1 MIGPRR
7 RSKNPH
13 AEADQFRRRAVTG
26 FVVVALCL
34 VGLGAWYFKLQVVDH
49 DDYATRSEANRIR
62 PRPVVPGRGTIYDR
76 HGRLLAENV
85 PAFRLDVTPDKVKDP
100 AKLVADLAAII
111 DLSPEDIERFEAT
124 RKATRG
130 FRPIT
135 LKLRVGEEEMA
146 RFAVDRWRYPGVE
159 LVPYLTRRYPY
170 GELFAHIVGYVGR
183 VDEKDLEQMGE
194 ISSALTHIGKTGLE
208 RYYDEQLRG
217 RIGYEKV
224 ETNVEGRALRV
235 VGRVP
240 AQAGTDLRLSVDAT
254 LQQAIVDAFGELEG
268 SAIAVDPRTGE
279 ILAMVSLPSYD
290 PNLFVNGISSKDFRL
305 LNENPS
311 RPQFNR
317 LVLGGVAPGSTIKP
331 LIALAGLD
339 SGKRRPEDTVVSTG
353 MFYLPGTSRGWG
365 DASRRGHGVT
375 NLRKSI
381 SQSVNTYYYRLALDL
396 GIEQFDD
403 YMAHYGFG
411 QPTGIDLRGEIG
423 GILPS
428 PQAKLKARKE
438 RWYPGD
444 TVNASIGQGDW
455 KVTPLQLV
463 RATAGLADGQLR
475 RPHLVAQVRQ
485 GFDRPWEPLP
495 QPAPVPIS
503 PNPANVEVV
512 RLGMRDT
519 MQPGGTGWRVAQGA
533 SYLMAG
539 KTGTA
544 QVISRRGT
552 AAVDPRSLPMHLR
565 HRSLFVGFAPAD
577 NPTIAL
583 AIAVEGGGYG
593 GSTAGPMARKIFD
606 AYLLGKMPESPEA
619 EVGNGE
625 SGVGNGAAPKPAP
638 ALPSAQPPAVPPADQ
653 VRPATPV
660 PPPGAADQSPSPA
673 GRGVGVRGDG
683 GRVGNVRG
691 GVAALAPRSPD
702 VFAISPVPPL
712 TPTPLPAGEGLNAV
726 AVPGRTGEGGLGVVA
741 GRVKTGR
748 GGMVAL
754 ASRSSGVFA
763 IAPVPALSP
772 TPLPAGEGL
781 DALAVRNRAE
791 AAGREA
797 VAPRN
802 PAGVKGA
809 KAAHAPEASA

>member
-1 MIGPRR
+1 MAGLRR

-13 AEADQFRRRAVTG
+13 AEADQFRRRAVIG
-26 FVVVALCL
+26 FAVVGACLVALA
-34 VGLGAWYFKLQVVDH
+34 AWYFKLQVLDH
-49 DDYATRSEANRIR
+49 DEYATRSEANRIR

-76 HGRLLAENV
+76 NGRLLAENV
-85 PAFRLDVTPDKVKDP
+85 PAFRLDITPDKVKEP
-100 AKLVADLAAII
+100 AKLVAELGRII
-111 DLSPEDIERFEAT
+111 ELSPEDIERFEAT
-124 RKATRG
+124 RKASRG

-135 LKLRVGEEEMA
+135 LKLRVSEEEMA

-183 VDEKDLEQMGE
+183 VDEKDLEQLGE
-194 ISSALTHIGKTGLE
+194 INSALTHIGKTGLE

-240 AQAGTDLRLSVDAT
+240 AQAGTDLRLSVDAK
-254 LQQAIVDAFGELEG
+254 LQQAIVDSFGELEG

-279 ILAMVSLPSYD
+279 VLAMVSLPSYD
-290 PNLFVNGISSKDFRL
+290 PNLFVNGISSKDFKL
-305 LNENPS
+305 LNDNPS

-317 LVLGGVAPGSTIKP
+317 LVLGGVAPGSTLKP

-339 SGKRRPEDTVVSTG
+339 SGKRKPEDTVVSTG

-396 GIEQFDD
+396 GIQQFDE
-403 YMAHYGFG
+403 YMAYYGFG
-411 QPTGIDLRGEIG
+411 EPTGIDLRGEIG

-444 TVNASIGQGDW
+444 TVNVAIGQGDW

-463 RATAGLADGQLR
+463 RATAGIASGELR
-475 RPHLVAQVRQ
+475 RPHLVAQSRI
-485 GFDRPWEPLP
+485 GFDRPWEPMV

-503 PNPANVEVV
+503 QNPANVAVV
-512 RLGMRDT
+512 RLGMQDT

-577 NPTIAL
+577 NPTIAI

-606 AYLLGKMPESPEA
+606 AYLLGQMPEK
-619 EVGNGE
+619 V
-625 SGVGNGAAPKPAP
+625 
-638 ALPSAQPPAVPPADQ
+638 D
-653 VRPATPV
+653 
-660 PPPGAADQSPSPA
+660 
-673 GRGVGVRGDG
+673 
-683 GRVGNVRG
+683 
-691 GVAALAPRSPD
+691 
-702 VFAISPVPPL
+702 
-712 TPTPLPAGEGLNAV
+712 
-726 AVPGRTGEGGLGVVA
+726 
-741 GRVKTGR
+741 
-748 GGMVAL
+748 
-754 ASRSSGVFA
+754 
-763 IAPVPALSP
+763 
-772 TPLPAGEGL
+772 
-781 DALAVRNRAE
+781 
-791 AAGREA
+791 
-797 VAPRN
+797 
-802 PAGVKGA
+802 PAGVPITPDATVAPPTAPAMVPAAAPPSATPPPAPQGA
-809 KAAHAPEASA
+809 RR

>member
-1 MIGPRR
+1 MIAPRR

-13 AEADQFRRRAVTG
+13 AEAEQFRRRAVLG
-26 FVVVALCL
+26 FVVVAVCL
-34 VGLGAWYFKLQVVDH
+34 VGLAGWYFKLQVLDH
-49 DDYATRSEANRIR
+49 DEYATRSEANRIR

-76 HGRLLAENV
+76 NGKLLAENV

-100 AKLVADLAAII
+100 AKLIADLRAII
-111 DLSPEDIERFEAT
+111 ELTPEDITRFEAT

-135 LKLRVGEEEMA
+135 LKLRVSEEEMA

-170 GELFAHIVGYVGR
+170 GDLFAHVVGYVGR
-183 VDEKDLEQMGE
+183 IDEKDLEALGE
-194 ISSALTHIGKTGLE
+194 INAALTHIGKTGLE
-208 RYYDEQLRG
+208 RYYDEELRG

-240 AQAGTDLRLSVDAT
+240 AQAGTDLRLSVDAD
-254 LQQAIVDAFGELEG
+254 LQQAIVHAFGELEG
-268 SAIAVDPRTGE
+268 AAVAVDPRTGE

-290 PNLFVNGISSKDFRL
+290 PNLFVNGISSKDFRT

-317 LVLGGVAPGSTIKP
+317 LVLGGVAPGSTLKP

-339 SGKRRPEDTVVSTG
+339 SGKRKPEDTVVSTG

-396 GIEQFDD
+396 GIEQFDQ
-403 YMAHYGFG
+403 YMEHYGFG
-411 QPTGIDLRGEIG
+411 TPTGIDLRGEIG

-428 PQAKLKARKE
+428 PQAKLKSRKE

-444 TVNASIGQGDW
+444 TVNVAIGQGDW

-475 RPHLVAQVRQ
+475 RPHLVSQTRV
-485 GFDRPWEPLP
+485 GFDRPWESLP
-495 QPAPVPIS
+495 QPASIPIS

-512 RLGMRDT
+512 RLGMMDT
-519 MQPGGTGWRVAQGA
+519 MQPGGTGWRVASGA
-533 SYLMAG
+533 QYLMAG

-544 QVISRRGT
+544 QVVSRRGT

-565 HRSLFVGFAPAD
+565 HRALFVGFAPAD
-577 NPTIAL
+577 NPTIAI

-593 GSTAGPMARKIFD
+593 GSTAAPIARKIFD
-606 AYLLGKMPESPEA
+606 AYLLGIMPEPPVPAA
-619 EVGNGE
+619 E
-625 SGVGNGAAPKPAP
+625 SATPGAAA
-638 ALPSAQPPAVPPADQ
+638 PSASAAP
-653 VRPATPV
+653 TPV
-660 PPPGAADQSPSPA
+660 PPAPA
-673 GRGVGVRGDG
+673 TPKP
-683 GRVGNVRG
+683 
-691 GVAALAPRSPD
+691 ATPAQATP
-702 VFAISPVPPL
+702 AQVPPS
-712 TPTPLPAGEGLNAV
+712 TPE
-726 AVPGRTGEGGLGVVA
+726 
-741 GRVKTGR
+741 
-748 GGMVAL
+748 
-754 ASRSSGVFA
+754 
-763 IAPVPALSP
+763 
-772 TPLPAGEGL
+772 
-781 DALAVRNRAE
+781 
-791 AAGREA
+791 
-797 VAPRN
+797 PRR
-802 PAGVKGA
+802 
-809 KAAHAPEASA
+809 